1 MSSPKQSSP
10 QPSSRPANNRSGTI
24 NTLAA
29 FCTIVGTIIGTSY
42 FLYDRYS
49 PKTPPI
55 DQLFTQA
62 QQAYHEHDLPS
73 AIDKAKQVVQQQ
85 ETHTD
90 AHKLLASCYAQDG
103 NPQHLQ
109 GAANEYQRA
118 MQLAPDD
125 METELTLAALL
136 DKMGRRAEARDAYRI
151 VVSHVKTGA
160 KHDIAAEQLRGL

>member
-1 MSSPKQSSP
+1 MSSSKQPSS
-10 QPSSRPANNRSGTI
+10 QQSSRPANSRSATI

-29 FCTIVGTIIGTSY
+29 LCTILITAY

-49 PKTPPI
+49 PKTPPV

-85 ETHTD
+85 ETHRD
-90 AHKLLASCYAQDG
+90 AHKLLASCYVQDG

-136 DKMGRRAEARDAYRI
+136 DKMGRRAEARDAYR
-151 VVSHVKTGA
+151 VVAKRVKTGA
-160 KHDIAAEQLRGL
+160 QHDIAVEQLRAL